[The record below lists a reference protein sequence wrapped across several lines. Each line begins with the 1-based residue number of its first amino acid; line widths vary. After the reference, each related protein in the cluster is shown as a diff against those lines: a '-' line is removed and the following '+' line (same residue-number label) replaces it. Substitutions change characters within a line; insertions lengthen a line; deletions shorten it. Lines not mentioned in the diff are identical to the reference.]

1 VKRILLSAVLAG
13 LALGGCGSSE
23 GPAAAVTGFAEAL
36 ADSDYTAAWDLLD
49 PRSQQWYDSTV
60 VILHHFGYTE
70 AAPAIEELCGEMDE
84 AGFAALT
91 GRDLFVR
98 MTSREEAVRH
108 ISTSIRSVEYRDSTT
123 AVVVVRTADGPQEIP
138 VRLGDNGWRVDISG
152 LVPPPEEGE

>member
-1 VKRILLSAVLAG
+1 VRRLLPAVLAL

-36 ADSDYTAAWDLLD
+36 ADSDYAAAWDLLD

-70 AAPAIEELCGEMDE
+70 AAPAIVRLCGEMDE
-84 AGFAALT
+84 GEFAALT

-98 MTSREEAVRH
+98 MTSQEEAARH
-108 ISTSIRSVEYRDSTT
+108 ISTSIRSVDYRDSTT

-138 VRLGDNGWRVDISG
+138 VRLGDAGWRVDISG